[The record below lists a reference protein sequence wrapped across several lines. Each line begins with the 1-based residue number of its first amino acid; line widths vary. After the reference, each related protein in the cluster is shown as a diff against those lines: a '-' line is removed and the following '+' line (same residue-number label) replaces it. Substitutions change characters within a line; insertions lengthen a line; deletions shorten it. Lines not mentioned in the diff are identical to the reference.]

1 MPIHPNTKSV
11 FVQYFTVPEKIFLDE
26 LTSRTL
32 LTILNQKHHSRRST
46 SLKVS
51 IIRRLIFVLRLYV
64 MNERAS
70 VCLCT
75 CAASHTVD
83 QATRSTKK
91 MMMTTY
97 RRYSTAQ
104 LRKAKHRLKMF
115 FDLVSLLGR
124 ILTQ

>member
-32 LTILNQKHHSRRST
+32 LTILNRKHHSRRST

-70 VCLCT
+70 VCLCA
-75 CAASHTVD
+75 CAASYTVV
-83 QATRSTKK
+83 QAPRSTEKN
-91 MMMTTY
+91 
-97 RRYSTAQ
+97 
-104 LRKAKHRLKMF
+104 
-115 FDLVSLLGR
+115 DDDDD
-124 ILTQ
+124 I